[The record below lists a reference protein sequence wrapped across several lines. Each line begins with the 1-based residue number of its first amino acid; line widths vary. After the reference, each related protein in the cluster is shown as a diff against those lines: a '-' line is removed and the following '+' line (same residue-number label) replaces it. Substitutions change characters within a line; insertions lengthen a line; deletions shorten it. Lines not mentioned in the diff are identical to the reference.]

1 MMSNL
6 VTFGVLAAILLVALV
21 MFARRQQ
28 RRLRDLDSLPRRAGS
43 APPGAPPFEP
53 RF

>member
-1 MMSNL
+1 MLSNL
-6 VTFGVLAAILLVALV
+6 VTFGVLAAILVVALV
-21 MFARRQQ
+21 TYARRHQ

-43 APPGAPPFEP
+43 APPGAVPFEP

>member
-43 APPGAPPFEP
+43 APPGGPPFEP